1 MSSEL
6 ISSAV
11 GATSTSPTTTAMEL
25 DLTVTVT
32 ATDIGSLD
40 PTDHEAKKKDPVA
53 KIPVTCPDSTVCSV
67 TLTRSACQLSV
78 LFQGILEDP
87 DCHEIHLNVQGITP
101 KFLNEVLR
109 WMEYHETVPVV
120 VPKQPL
126 SSTNLADL
134 LPEWDAKFADRD
146 SMDDV
151 FEIMVHANYLQVT
164 PLVHIMCAQVASKLK
179 GRTPDEIMKTFNIE
193 RKPTPEEEA
202 AIKLEFPEL
211 FKDEQA
217 TPVPNTLGVPATK
230 V

>member
-11 GATSTSPTTTAMEL
+11 GATTSTAMEL
-25 DLTVTVT
+25 DLT
-32 ATDIGSLD
+32 GSLD
-40 PTDHEAKKKDPVA
+40 PTDHEAKKNPVA
-53 KIPVTCPDSTVCSV
+53 KIPVTCPDGTVCSV
-67 TLTRSACQLSV
+67 TLTRGACQLSV

-87 DCHEIHLNVQGITP
+87 DCNEIQLNVQGITP

-109 WMEYHETVPVV
+109 WMEYHETAPVV

-202 AIKLEFPEL
+202 AIKREFPEV
-211 FKDEQA
+211 FKDEVMA
-217 TPVPNTLGVPATK
+217 APALGVPATK